1 MTMKILITAPENDSH
16 SAPLKWALE
25 QAGYS
30 VACWSGLGWTEAKQA
45 SISLRPDLQIE
56 ELQIADTQ
64 VKLAQ
69 HLVEPDDVIWIRRPM
84 EPKPNPQTA
93 TEDAKFAANEY
104 RSFYD
109 SLMYLLE
116 TLPVRVV
123 NKYAASRFI
132 NNKSVQL
139 VLARACGM
147 NVPRTLM
154 ANSPQAVRKYFGGN
168 PQRTICKT
176 FSTHIWE
183 KEQGG
188 PVVVTETFELSADR
202 LPSDEVLTYA
212 PAIYQEMIVKKFDVR
227 MVLLGAAVYSYS
239 LHNPK
244 GALDWRHDATRGL
257 VKVEPITTP
266 PEVEKSVLEFA
277 AKSGIACG
285 SFDFAIDHQD
295 RWWFLE
301 VNEGGQFLWLDAANP
316 RLHVQEKF
324 LAFLTSPAGAS
335 RQVLEARQSEFPS
348 WGDYLASPAKDRQL
362 PEEADPD
369 ASYVSVE
376 A

>member
-1 MTMKILITAPENDSH
+1 
-16 SAPLKWALE
+16 
-25 QAGYS
+25 
-30 VACWSGLGWTEAKQA
+30 
-45 SISLRPDLQIE
+45 
-56 ELQIADTQ
+56 
-64 VKLAQ
+64 
-69 HLVEPDDVIWIRRPM
+69 
-84 EPKPNPQTA
+84 
-93 TEDAKFAANEY
+93 
-104 RSFYD
+104 
-109 SLMYLLE
+109 MYLLE

-132 NNKSVQL
+132 DNKAVQL
-139 VLARACGM
+139 LLARDCGM

-154 ANSPQAVRKYFGGN
+154 TNSPQAVREYFRDN
-168 PQRTICKT
+168 PQRMICKT

-188 PVVVTETFELSADR
+188 PIVVTETFELSADM

-212 PAIYQEMIVKKFDVR
+212 PAIYQELVVKKFDVR

-244 GALDWRHDATRGL
+244 GALDWRGDAAQGFVR
-257 VKVEPITTP
+257 VEPIITP
-266 PEVEKSVLEFA
+266 PEVEKSVLAFA

-285 SFDFAIDHQD
+285 SFDFAIDNQD

-301 VNEGGQFLWLDAANP
+301 VNEGGQFLWLDAANAG
-316 RLHVQEKF
+316 LHVQEKF
-324 LAFLTSPAGAS
+324 LAFLTAPAGAS
-335 RQVLEARQSEFPS
+335 RQMLEAKQSEFPS
-348 WGDYLASPAKDRQL
+348 WSDYLASPAKERQL

-369 ASYVSVE
+369 ASFVSIE